1 MKLDD
6 QVAINTQRI
15 EQIRNDIKTIKDNHL
30 AHIEDSVA
38 RLEKQVDIINSSLLN
53 ITTLL
58 IERNNNEKK

>member
-15 EQIRNDIKTIKDNHL
+15 EQIRNDISTIKNNHL
-30 AHIEDSVA
+30 AHIEGSVA

-58 IERNNNEKK
+58 IERNNNKKK

>member
-38 RLEKQVDIINSSLLN
+38 RLEKQVDSINSSLLN

>member
-15 EQIRNDIKTIKDNHL
+15 EQIRNDISTIKNNHL
-30 AHIEDSVA
+30 AHIEGSVA